1 MKLLLVILA
10 ALAALAFTGWLV
22 LGNERNLES
31 KLPLRFAFISLDDAF
46 LAATKYNDAFGGQ
59 VCCILGTGSMAPY
72 IPAAPSKVPVPVAY
86 AVMRPPQSFE
96 SIKQGDLLVYR
107 PSWGTGLAVHLA
119 AQKTTSGWI
128 MSGLA
133 NARSEA
139 GWRVTEINYVG
150 TVQAVF
156 VCP

>member
-10 ALAALAFTGWLV
+10 VLALTSWLV
-22 LGNERNLES
+22 LKNEQTLTANLPMRVNCVD
-31 KLPLRFAFISLDDAF
+31 LGDA
-46 LAATKYNDAFGGQ
+46 LEKANKHSALFGGQ
-59 VCCILGTGSMAPY
+59 VCGILGTGSMAPY
-72 IPAAPSKVPVPVAY
+72 IPAAPDKAKVIVAY
-86 AVMRPPQSFE
+86 AVMRPLQSFE
-96 SIKQGDLLVYR
+96 SITQGDLLVYW
-107 PSWGTGLAVHLA
+107 PSWGTGLVVHVA
-119 AQKTTSGWI
+119 SQKTTSGWI

-139 GWRVTEINYVG
+139 GWRVTESNYVG